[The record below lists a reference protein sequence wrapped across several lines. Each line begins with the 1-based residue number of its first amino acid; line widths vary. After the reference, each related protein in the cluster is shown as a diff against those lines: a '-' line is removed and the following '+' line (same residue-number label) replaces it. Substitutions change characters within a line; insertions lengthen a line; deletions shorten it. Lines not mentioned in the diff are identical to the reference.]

1 MLFIVGKTASI
12 YLKLSLSAGN
22 LWPNRMFEVLH
33 FCMCLYLTISLRQVG
48 VEIGVFGVNGILVFN
63 LCAAP
68 KALFSAPFSFQ
79 IILGAG
85 NLQ

>member
-1 MLFIVGKTASI
+1 MLFRVGKTASV

-63 LCAAP
+63 FMRYLKLYSQP
-68 KALFSAPFSFQ
+68 LSLFRSF
-79 IILGAG
+79 
-85 NLQ
+85 